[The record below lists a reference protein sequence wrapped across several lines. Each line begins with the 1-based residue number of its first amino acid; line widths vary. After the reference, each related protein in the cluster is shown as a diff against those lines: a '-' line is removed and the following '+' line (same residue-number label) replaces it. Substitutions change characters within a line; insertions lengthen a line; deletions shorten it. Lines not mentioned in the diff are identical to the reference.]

1 MSLGDNLRLLRKKK
15 GWTQQELA
23 TKTGIKLAH
32 ISTLETK
39 DADPKLSTIY
49 KLMEAL
55 GATANELLLNAA
67 MEEGDSGFKS
77 HMEKAQR
84 LPARDRAVLIEVVK
98 KFVSADYVRLASLVD
113 APEEVVEDILEA
125 QHISEYGESPDIN
138 DVQNDFKKI
147 KELKEE
153 WSHLPDHD

>member
-55 GATANELLLNAA
+55 GASANELLMNAA
-67 MEEGDSGFKS
+67 MESGDSGFKS

-84 LPARDRAVLIEVVK
+84 LPARDRAVLIEIVK
-98 KFVSADYVRLASLVD
+98 KFLSADYVRLAGLVD
-113 APEEVVEDILEA
+113 APDEIVGDILET
-125 QHISEYGESPDIN
+125 HHMDEYGEVANPM
-138 DVQNDFKKI
+138 DVQNDFEKI
-147 KELKEE
+147 REIRDE
-153 WSHLPDHD
+153 WDQFPNDD